1 MRRFSI
7 VLGLVLSA
15 SFGNTFAQA
24 QAQAQAQ
31 VPSPAFGVG
40 DLLRVRRIMDPQV
53 SPDGTR
59 VAFVRTEVSEA
70 NNTRNNDIWIVPV
83 AGGEPKALIVS
94 DTSDDRPRWSPDG
107 KRLAFVSTRDGG
119 SQIWIA
125 DIDGDKA
132 GPPRKLTSLATEASG
147 EIWSPDGKW
156 IAFTSDVYPECDS
169 IACNEAKLKARE
181 DSKSKAHVVDGLLY
195 RHWTSWKDDRYSH
208 LMLMPADGS
217 APPRDL
223 TPGRADV
230 PPFSLGGPEGYA
242 FSPDSKELAF
252 TRKTDAVEAIST
264 NQDLF
269 TVDVTAASA
278 QPKKITTNPAADEG
292 PVYSPDGKS
301 IAYRAQQRPGFE
313 SDLWRLMIYDRQSG
327 QSRVVAPEIDRPI
340 EDYRWTRDGNA
351 IVAAFEDEGFVA
363 LKRMDLTHGA
373 ALTRL
378 TTAGA
383 VMEFELT
390 PNSDSVVF
398 TATSL
403 TAPAEIFIAPSTV
416 PEASRI
422 PDNPALR
429 NARRGATGMAPPPP
443 KAITHINDALLAPFH
458 LRPGESV
465 TYTGADSAKVQA
477 WVIKPSNFKDGE
489 KYPALFIVHGGPQTG
504 FDDAWSFRWNAQV
517 FANAGYVVFMP
528 NPRGSTGFGQRFTDD
543 ISKDWAGKVYDD
555 LMRGADF
562 LETLPYVDRTRIGAA
577 GASYG
582 GYMMNWMAGH
592 TTRFKAI
599 VTHAGLFNLESMYG
613 ATEELWF
620 PEWEFGG
627 TPYAKPELYEKLS
640 PHRFVSNF
648 KTPTLV
654 THGEIDYRVPVGEGL
669 QMFTALQRQGVPSKL
684 IVFPDEG
691 HWILKPANSA
701 LWYRNVIEWLDKWV
715 RGAASTT
722 KTH

>member
-1 MRRFSI
+1 MRRSSI
-7 VLGLVLSA
+7 VSIVSVVLGVSFIAALSERA
-15 SFGNTFAQA
+15 LAQA
-24 QAQAQAQ
+24 PA
-31 VPSPAFGVG
+31 PAFGVG
-40 DLLRVRRIMDPQV
+40 DMLRLRRISDPQV

-59 VAFVRTEVSEA
+59 VAFVLTEVSEA
-70 NNTRNNDIWIVPV
+70 NNTRNMDIWIVPA
-83 AGGEPKALIVS
+83 AGGEPKPLIVS
-94 DTSDDRPRWSPDG
+94 DKSDDRPRWSPDG

-156 IAFTSDVYPECDS
+156 IAFTSEVYPDCES
-169 IACNEAKLKARE
+169 ISCNAEKLKAHE
-181 DSKSKAHVVDGLLY
+181 DSKSKAHIAEGLLY
-195 RHWTSWKDDRYSH
+195 RHWTSWKDDRVSH
-208 LMLMPADGS
+208 LLLMPADGS

-230 PPFSLGGPEGYA
+230 PPFSLGGPEAYA

-264 NQDLF
+264 NEDLF
-269 TVDVTAASA
+269 TVDVTAASTPA
-278 QPKKITTNPAADEG
+278 QAKKITNNPAADEG

-327 QSRVVAPEIDRPI
+327 QSHVVAPEIDRPI
-340 EDYRWTRDGNA
+340 EDYCWTRDANA
-351 IVAAFEDEGFVA
+351 IVAAFEDEGVVA

-383 VMEFELT
+383 VMEFGLT
-390 PNSDSVVF
+390 PDGSVVF

-403 TAPAEIFIAPSTV
+403 TAPAEIFVTPSTV
-416 PEASRI
+416 
-422 PDNPALR
+422 
-429 NARRGATGMAPPPP
+429 TGRMAPPPP

-458 LRPGESV
+458 MRPGESV
-465 TYTGADSAKVQA
+465 TYTGADGAKVQA

-489 KYPALFIVHGGPQTG
+489 TYPALFIVHGGPQTG
-504 FDDAWSFRWNAQV
+504 FDDAWSYRWNAQV
-517 FANAGYVVFMP
+517 FANAGYIVFMP

-562 LETLPYVDRTRIGAA
+562 LETLPYVDRNRIGAA

-582 GYMMNWMAGH
+582 GYMMNWLAGH

-627 TPYAKPELYEKLS
+627 TPYAKPELYEKFS

-701 LWYRNVIEWLDKWV
+701 LWYRNVIDWLDKWV